1 MTMHSSAI
9 RQRVSAL
16 GALLETLP
24 PEWAVFHAVPVAR
37 GNIVIDH
44 LVVGPGGIFT
54 INSMQQG
61 GAARCCGADVWV
73 GNRVMLIDGQKVPHL
88 QDSEFEA
95 ERVTTLVR
103 ERMPLLTP
111 VQPVI
116 AVVEPAVLTIAG
128 RPERVKVIDAN
139 DLRGWL
145 LRLHP
150 VLSAGEM
157 QEASDLIDSPGSWH
171 PLPLTTVA
179 E

>member
-37 GNIVIDH
+37 GNTVIDH

-54 INSMQQG
+54 INTMRRG
-61 GAARCCGADVWV
+61 GAMLRCRAEVWV
-73 GNRVMLIDGQKVPHL
+73 GGRAMLVDGQAVPHL
-88 QDSEFEA
+88 RDSVFEA
-95 ERVTTLVR
+95 ARVTNLVR

-116 AVVEPAVLTIAG
+116 AVVEPARLTIED
-128 RPERVKVIDAN
+128 RPEQVKVIDAN

-150 VLSAGEM
+150 VLSAGEV
-157 QEASDLIDSPGSWH
+157 QEASDLIDGPGSWH
-171 PLPLTTVA
+171 PLPLTMAA